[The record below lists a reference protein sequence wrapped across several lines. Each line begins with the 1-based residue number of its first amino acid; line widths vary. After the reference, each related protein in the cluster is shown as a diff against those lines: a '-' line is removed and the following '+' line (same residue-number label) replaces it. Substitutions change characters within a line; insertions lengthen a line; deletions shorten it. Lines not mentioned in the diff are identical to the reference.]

1 MGIALHRY
9 AQKGTK
15 MGFGTLFIGY
25 FLLLNLTYYGF
36 TDVIAASVMLLG
48 LYKLSKVN
56 KYFKDSMISAAAF
69 LIFALGEFGLATYE
83 IFMRPIGNAALI
95 SAMSV
100 LRCISVCLLTILML
114 KGIETVAKEIELDDA
129 AIKAKKLFIITTVTY
144 SAWIILEAPISF
156 INDYV
161 LGVLS
166 LLTILAT
173 IALIILNLT
182 LIYTCYMRIC
192 MPGDENIG
200 ENKPSRFAFV
210 NEYRARKAERD
221 KELEEKRAKLLS
233 ERAKKKG
240 AKK

>member
-1 MGIALHRY
+1 
-9 AQKGTK
+9 

-48 LYKLSKVN
+48 LYKLSGVN
-56 KYFKDSMISAAAF
+56 KHFKDSMIFTGAF
-69 LIFALGEFGLATYE
+69 LVFALGEFGLATYE
-83 IFMRPIGNAALI
+83 IFMKPIGNTVVI

-100 LRCISVCLLTILML
+100 LRCILVCLITLVIL
-114 KGIETVAKEIELDDA
+114 KGIETVAKEVELDDVA
-129 AIKAKKLFIITTVTY
+129 VKAKKLLIITSVTY

-173 IALIILNLT
+173 IALLILNLSV
-182 LIYTCYMRIC
+182 IYTCYMRIC
-192 MPGDENIG
+192 MPGNEQIG
-200 ENKPSRFAFV
+200 EEKPSKFAFV
-210 NEYRARKAERD
+210 NEYRARKAERE
-221 KELEEKRAKLLS
+221 KEAAERRAAMLR
-233 ERAKKKG
+233 ERAAKKGKKK
-240 AKK
+240 